1 MGIERTTAVAAWE
14 SLFRAQVTVMRR
26 LSVEFPL
33 GQLTLNEYD
42 VLFTLSSEAD
52 RRLRLKDLNEQ
63 VLLTQPSVSRL
74 TDRLAAR
81 GLVAKR
87 PDPEDGRGI
96 LVELTDEGFAVFRR
110 VAARHM
116 ESIARQLGALDCDEL
131 TELTRL
137 CTKLRLQTARRTT
150 GKRHP
155 PEPQEARLALPS

>member
-1 MGIERTTAVAAWE
+1 MGIEKTTAVAAWE

-26 LSVEFPL
+26 LSGEFPA
-33 GQLTLNEYD
+33 GQLSLNEYD
-42 VLFTLSSEAD
+42 VLFTLSSQPD
-52 RRLRLKDLNEQ
+52 RRLRLKELNEQ

-81 GLVAKR
+81 GLVDKC
-87 PDPEDGRGI
+87 PDPGDGRGI

-116 ESIARQLGALDCDEL
+116 ESITRQLSALDCEEL

-137 CTKLRLQTARRTT
+137 CTKLRLETARGTA
-150 GKRHP
+150 GKRKP
-155 PEPQEARLALPS
+155 SGTPETRLAFPS